1 MSDKVFNV
9 LFVCTGNSARSI
21 MAEAILNREGGGRFK
36 AYSAGSSPKAEV
48 HPETLRVLKN
58 LKHEVSG
65 LRPKSWDE
73 FSGPDAPHFDFIFT
87 LCDDAAGETCP
98 VWPGHPMSAH
108 WGVPDP
114 AKAEITHH
122 HAEIA
127 LAFDEAYRMLHQR
140 ILIFV
145 ALPLASLDHMA
156 LHDELHAIGRMGGA
170 SPGVKSAAR

>member
-9 LFVCTGNSARSI
+9 LFICSGNSARSI
-21 MAEAILNREGGGRFK
+21 MAEAILNREGKGHFRGW
-36 AYSAGSSPKAEV
+36 SAGSFPKGAV
-48 HPETLRVLKN
+48 HPEALRVLEN
-58 LKHEVSG
+58 LDYDVSSF
-65 LRPKSWDE
+65 RSKSWDE
-73 FSGPDAPHFDFIFT
+73 FSGPDAPHFDFIVT
-87 LCDDAAGETCP
+87 VCDEAAGEACP

-114 AKAEITHH
+114 ARSEETHH

-127 LAFDEAYRMLHQR
+127 VAFDETYRMLHQR

-156 LHDELHAIGRMGGA
+156 LHDELHAIGRMAGA
-170 SPGVKSAAR
+170 T